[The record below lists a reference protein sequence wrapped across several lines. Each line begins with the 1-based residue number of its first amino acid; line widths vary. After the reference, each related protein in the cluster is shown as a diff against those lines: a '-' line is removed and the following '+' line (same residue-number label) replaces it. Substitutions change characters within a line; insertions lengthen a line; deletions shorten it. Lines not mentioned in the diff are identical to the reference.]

1 MDDIR
6 IAIYIRLSNADEDT
20 GKLKDESNS
29 VVNQRNLIHK
39 YLDKHEELS
48 SYPRV
53 EFIDDGFTGTNTDRP
68 AFQRMIS
75 QIRAGKY
82 KVCITKDF
90 SRFARDY
97 IEMGDYIECIFPFL
111 NVRYISIN
119 DNYDSNDYKGTTGG
133 LDVVMRSI
141 VYDAYSKDL
150 SAKGKSG
157 RRQNMKK
164 GRRTGGT
171 PGYGYMIDPDNT
183 AMDIIDPEAAKV
195 VRRIFDYAIE
205 GKSIGTI
212 AAILN
217 AEHILTPAQYFRN
230 NKADTVKFKNLSDKS
245 AWTYNSVR
253 DILRRYK
260 YTGAAVGSIMEK
272 TAPCSKKIR
281 QNSRDKWIVVPDMH
295 EAIITVDE
303 YNKAQQIIKKTPFN
317 GRKNLDYPLKSL
329 VVCSNCMR
337 KMRRHEGSERYHC
350 IFRRHNSDTK
360 CKDINTLKESELDE
374 IVFRAIMDYI
384 QYVNT
389 EMEVLNENK
398 NKELFKT
405 DLESANDKLE
415 QLKKLKFTEYQ
426 KYVSGKYDK
435 ESYMSSK
442 DSIDKQIAEL
452 ENIINESQ
460 TVTDNDDMYSDVIY
474 ELDIMCNKF
483 REQEKLTY
491 DMAHSFIDRII
502 AYPDNRIEIK
512 WRFMDCFKD
521 NMKI

>member
-205 GKSIGTI
+205 GKSVGTI

-253 DILRRYK
+253 YILRRYK

-360 CKDINTLKESELDE
+360 CKDINTL
-374 IVFRAIMDYI
+374 R
-384 QYVNT
+384 
-389 EMEVLNENK
+389 
-398 NKELFKT
+398 
-405 DLESANDKLE
+405 
-415 QLKKLKFTEYQ
+415 
-426 KYVSGKYDK
+426 
-435 ESYMSSK
+435 
-442 DSIDKQIAEL
+442 
-452 ENIINESQ
+452 
-460 TVTDNDDMYSDVIY
+460 
-474 ELDIMCNKF
+474 
-483 REQEKLTY
+483 
-491 DMAHSFIDRII
+491 
-502 AYPDNRIEIK
+502 
-512 WRFMDCFKD
+512 
-521 NMKI
+521 